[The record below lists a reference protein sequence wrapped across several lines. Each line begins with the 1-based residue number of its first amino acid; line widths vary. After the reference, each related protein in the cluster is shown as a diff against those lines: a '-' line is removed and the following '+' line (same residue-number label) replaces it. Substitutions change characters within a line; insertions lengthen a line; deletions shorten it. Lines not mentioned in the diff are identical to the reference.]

1 MGTVVIAML
10 VKPFVALF
18 VFGCICL
25 PARIAVQKLPDSRFK
40 RLLLTPVRKDRLRSA
55 SGK

>member
-1 MGTVVIAML
+1 MDTVVIAML

-40 RLLLTPVRKDRLRSA
+40 RLLLTPVRKSRSGSA
-55 SGK
+55 PGQ